1 MPLTHPLIK
10 DGWFREESDEFF
22 PGQAMRLRVAEIL
35 HAEKSKFQDVLVF
48 RSTDFGNVLV
58 LDGIIQ
64 VTERDEF
71 AYQEMITHVPL
82 FAHPNPKKVLVIGGG
97 DGGVLREVLKHDCVE
112 RATLVEID
120 ESVINLSKKYLP
132 NMAKS
137 LSHEKVQV
145 VLADGFEYL
154 KNTAARDEVDKYD
167 VIITDSSDPD
177 GPAEAFFQK
186 QYFELLYN
194 ALNANGMVISM
205 ASENIWL
212 NIDKLRS
219 LKNICSQV
227 AAVPV
232 LQLGDPQRQLCAA
245 EMGRRQVERCL
256 EAKYI
261 VDRLA
266 RLLAFFPVFI
276 PRLLEAC
283 IDKLCR
289 GDQFSDLFL
298 LQELRLRIW
307 LRGRHRAHLQQ
318 NRTDLGDQAHQR
330 KAKSQIL
337 AQLDHGVES
346 VVASRQ
352 NALQQI
358 INHSLELLFF
368 SLHQLRR
375 LCGAQRALLEFGEMR
390 PCEPKRGE
398 LSLAC
403 DLVDVDAKLQHRPQS
418 PVQDVEM
425 LPPQR
430 RAVLF
435 RVPVVHQVRDLVLVQ
450 QRRLHSR

>member
-10 DGWFREESDEFF
+10 DGWFREESDESF

-82 FAHPNPKKVLVIGGG
+82 FAHPCPKKVLVIGGG

-120 ESVINLSKKYLP
+120 ESVISLSKKYLP

-154 KNTAARDEVDKYD
+154 KNTAAKDEADKYD
-167 VIITDSSDPD
+167 VIVTDSSDPD

-212 NIDKLRS
+212 NIDKLKS
-219 LKNICSQV
+219 LKDICSQV
-227 AAVPV
+227 FA
-232 LQLGDPQRQLCAA
+232 
-245 EMGRRQVERCL
+245 
-256 EAKYI
+256 
-261 VDRLA
+261 
-266 RLLAFFPVFI
+266 
-276 PRLLEAC
+276 
-283 IDKLCR
+283 
-289 GDQFSDLFL
+289 
-298 LQELRLRIW
+298 
-307 LRGRHRAHLQQ
+307 Q
-318 NRTDLGDQAHQR
+318 NRADLGDKTHQR
-330 KAKSQIL
+330 KAKSQVL
-337 AQLDHGVES
+337 AQLHHRVES
-346 VVASRQ
+346 VVARRQ

-375 LCGAQRALLEFGEMR
+375 LRGAERARLEFGEMQSR
-390 PCEPKRGE
+390 ELKRGQ
-398 LSLAC
+398 LSLAR
-403 DLVDVDAKLQHRPQS
+403 DLVDVDAQLQHRAQA
-418 PVQDVEM
+418 PVQNVEV

-430 RAVLF
+430 RPVLV

-450 QRRLHSR
+450 QRRLHPG

>member
-10 DGWFREESDEFF
+10 DGWFREENEEAF

-154 KNTAARDEVDKYD
+154 KNTAARDEADKYD

-205 ASENIWL
+205 A
-212 NIDKLRS
+212 
-219 LKNICSQV
+219 

-232 LQLGDPQRQLCAA
+232 LQRGDPQRQLCAA
-245 EMGRRQVERCL
+245 EMGRRQAGRCL
-256 EAKYI
+256 DAKYI

-266 RLLAFFPVFI
+266 RLFALLPVFV

-283 IDKLCR
+283 VDNLCR
-289 GDQFSDLFL
+289 GDQFPNFFL
-298 LQELRLRIW
+298 LHGLRLGIW
-307 LRGRHRAHLQQ
+307 LRDRRRAHLQQ
-318 NRTDLGDQAHQR
+318 DRARLGDKTHQR
-330 KAKSQIL
+330 EAKSQIL

-346 VVASRQ
+346 VVARRQ
-352 NALQQI
+352 NAVQQI
-358 INHSLELLFF
+358 FYHSLELLIF

-375 LCGAQRALLEFGEMR
+375 LRGAQRALVEFGEMR
-390 PCEPKRGE
+390 SRE
-398 LSLAC
+398 LERRQLSPAR
-403 DLVDVDAKLQHRPQS
+403 DLLDIDAKLQHRAQS
-418 PVQDVEM
+418 PVQDAEM

-430 RAVLF
+430 RPVLL

-450 QRRLHSR
+450 QRRLHPG

>member
-35 HAEKSKFQDVLVF
+35 HVEKSKFQDVLVF

-227 AAVPV
+227 FAVTECCYCTIPTYTSGQIALMCCSKNPDLKVSAPHRAESRNREAQLFRYYNSAIHSASFVLPRWAA
-232 LQLGDPQRQLCAA
+232 
-245 EMGRRQVERCL
+245 
-256 EAKYI
+256 
-261 VDRLA
+261 
-266 RLLAFFPVFI
+266 
-276 PRLLEAC
+276 
-283 IDKLCR
+283 DKL
-289 GDQFSDLFL
+289 
-298 LQELRLRIW
+298 
-307 LRGRHRAHLQQ
+307 
-318 NRTDLGDQAHQR
+318 
-330 KAKSQIL
+330 K
-337 AQLDHGVES
+337 GV
-346 VVASRQ
+346 
-352 NALQQI
+352 
-358 INHSLELLFF
+358 
-368 SLHQLRR
+368 
-375 LCGAQRALLEFGEMR
+375 
-390 PCEPKRGE
+390 
-398 LSLAC
+398 
-403 DLVDVDAKLQHRPQS
+403 
-418 PVQDVEM
+418 
-425 LPPQR
+425 
-430 RAVLF
+430 
-435 RVPVVHQVRDLVLVQ
+435 
-450 QRRLHSR
+450 